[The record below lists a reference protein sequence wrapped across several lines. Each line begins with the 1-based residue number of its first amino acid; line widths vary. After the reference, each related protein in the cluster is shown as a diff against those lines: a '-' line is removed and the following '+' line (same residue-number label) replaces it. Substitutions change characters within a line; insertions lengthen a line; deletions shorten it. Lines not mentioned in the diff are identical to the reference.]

1 MRLSAQLFILLVCI
15 DSSFISTISSFS
27 PIWDSSFPTLPN
39 VIPSTQV
46 PQASQA
52 SQQPSLKDSSSLKA
66 KILETLE
73 LCYYYVDSLK
83 EESIQE
89 EQTLSVLESQW
100 SLIQSLLLTE
110 KKEEKCENH
119 PTEKPSEMSVE
130 CIQPVQGE
138 GSSEENVCYIYQGM
152 AKERRERKE
161 SVKPTVV
168 SNDFIHELKAVLA
181 SRPAPMNQ
189 YKTVIVG
196 EEMEDVDDSK
206 IETPVEN
213 RPQHSFFSFFSP
225 NNSYET
231 IEYFFLL
238 KQTHPKR

>member
-1 MRLSAQLFILLVCI
+1 M
-15 DSSFISTISSFS
+15 
-27 PIWDSSFPTLPN
+27 
-39 VIPSTQV
+39 
-46 PQASQA
+46 
-52 SQQPSLKDSSSLKA
+52 
-66 KILETLE
+66 
-73 LCYYYVDSLK
+73 DSLK
-83 EESIQE
+83 EESLHE
-89 EQTLSVLESQW
+89 EQTLNVLESQW
-100 SLIQSLLLTE
+100 SLIQSLLKTE
-110 KKEEKCENH
+110 KKEEECENH

-130 CIQPVQGE
+130 CILPVQGE

-161 SVKPTVV
+161 SVKPIVV

-181 SRPAPMNQ
+181 SRPAPINQ

-196 EEMEDVDDSK
+196 EEMEDVDDSQ
-206 IETPVEN
+206 IQTPVEI

-231 IEYFFLL
+231 IEYFFLF

>member
-1 MRLSAQLFILLVCI
+1 M
-15 DSSFISTISSFS
+15 
-27 PIWDSSFPTLPN
+27 
-39 VIPSTQV
+39 
-46 PQASQA
+46 
-52 SQQPSLKDSSSLKA
+52 
-66 KILETLE
+66 
-73 LCYYYVDSLK
+73 DSLK
-83 EESIQE
+83 EENIKE

-196 EEMEDVDDSK
+196 EEMEDVDDSQ

-213 RPQHSFFSFFSP
+213 RPQHSFFPFFSP